1 MKSKNECKHG
11 SIRSTKFTSMSQREN
26 AVLDMT
32 MIFTIL
38 SVGSKGKDFFMVR
51 VTSIKHICNKKH
63 LVPHSCFGS
72 SNSLF

>member
-11 SIRSTKFTSMSQREN
+11 SIRSRKFTSMSQREN

-38 SVGSKGKDFFMVR
+38 SIFTVVCIFAIF
-51 VTSIKHICNKKH
+51 
-63 LVPHSCFGS
+63 
-72 SNSLF
+72 